1 MTMDSLLSDLSE
13 HECSTTPLVSSSLMS
28 VTPGREHSVDE
39 EKLSRVLIERVLPPF
54 SKSLKL
60 QALVVYQADREKM
73 NCLLVNR
80 NYEKIS
86 PQLRSDSTSLE
97 MTSAQSNGLDEVSD
111 VSDSGYM
118 DSIKMVRT
126 PQTPSPKLT
135 VSELMESGESTE
147 SVDVNHSTSRRKRKL
162 CRPCKIP
169 QNGSLISETSGSV
182 TVDEIKIPRLDTTT
196 TTVTSTLISTN
207 SIISTSTVKSAT
219 NITSSSELLPFTTK
233 SISDSVILP
242 VTAVTLLPRV
252 SVFSLPVTVLSTLPR
267 PILPRISHDKPP
279 ITVTTIP
286 ATSMLPTSATLS
298 QPIPL
303 SRASESATLTLR
315 TSECVNNSAT
325 VTGTINASDLSNRRF
340 GKSFL
345 CNQCRRD
352 FASLSLLCA
361 HTFAVH
367 RCFRCTICDAQ
378 FTQRSNLQRHSLR
391 HVGFKPFIC
400 KVCDKAYYRKDHL
413 VRHIELSHPGRDP
426 RLSLTVKLSS
436 AECLDYL
443 ERLQSEGNEQVEQV
457 QMLCQTPDET
467 GPKKAQSPSM
477 NGGESVEVTE
487 VVAQTSPEHANKGD
501 ARWSPPL
508 QDLINTGIRILDEIT
523 LWKLTRMVM
532 PIVPYVFD
540 LLGLFFSG

>member
-1 MTMDSLLSDLSE
+1 MESLLNDSSDQELENSPVNCSSLLS
-13 HECSTTPLVSSSLMS
+13 STPD
-28 VTPGREHSVDE
+28 REHSLDE

-60 QALVVYQADREKM
+60 KALVVYQADREKM
-73 NCLLVNR
+73 SCLMVSR
-80 NYEKIS
+80 NYEK
-86 PQLRSDSTSLE
+86 LDSRPSKDLE
-97 MTSAQSNGLDEVSD
+97 ELKPPPEQDEVSD
-111 VSDSGYM
+111 LSDSGYV
-118 DSIKMVRT
+118 DCGNLSGT
-126 PQTPSPKLT
+126 PEIPQKPDIGD
-135 VSELMESGESTE
+135 LMELGESSEPMDLNPTI
-147 SVDVNHSTSRRKRKL
+147 SRRKRKL

-169 QNGSLISETSGSV
+169 QNNLSTSESQGSRTAENVKVPRFVTTLTTTMSSTVASNSARSTSAL
-182 TVDEIKIPRLDTTT
+182 KIPR
-196 TTVTSTLISTN
+196 
-207 SIISTSTVKSAT
+207 AT
-219 NITSSSELLPFTTK
+219 ASSNELVPFTPKT
-233 SISDSVILP
+233 ISDSVILP

-267 PILPRISHDKPP
+267 PILPRLNHDKPT

-286 ATSMLPTSATLS
+286 ATSMLPSSTVLNQPVSLAQNNDQTTDTGKNVGSNTTPTPATTT
-298 QPIPL
+298 P
-303 SRASESATLTLR
+303 
-315 TSECVNNSAT
+315 
-325 VTGTINASDLSNRRF
+325 DLSSRRF

-352 FASLSLLCA
+352 FSSLSLLCA

-436 AECLDYL
+436 AECLEYL
-443 ERLQSEGNEQVEQV
+443 ERLQAEGNDVEQV

-467 GPKKAQSPSM
+467 GCDPQSPVNRS
-477 NGGESVEVTE
+477 GLIGETE
-487 VVAQTSPEHANKGD
+487 LTVQTSPK
-501 ARWSPPL
+501 
-508 QDLINTGIRILDEIT
+508 Q
-523 LWKLTRMVM
+523 LTE
-532 PIVPYVFD
+532 
-540 LLGLFFSG
+540 GETQ